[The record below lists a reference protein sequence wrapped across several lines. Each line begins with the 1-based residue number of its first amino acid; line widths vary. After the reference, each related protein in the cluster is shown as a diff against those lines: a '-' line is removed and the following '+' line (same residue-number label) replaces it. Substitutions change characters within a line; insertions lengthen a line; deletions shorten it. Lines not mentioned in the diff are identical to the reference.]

1 MNKNKHYKFLKD
13 YVVQECKYYE
23 FTHSYDE
30 ELFSS
35 LPVEE
40 LTGYINAYYDLG
52 LINDNEEEKIVYIL
66 AKLEQYYKNHKLLF
80 VKEKELEEFNESK
93 DQNIEIKTRLYNP
106 KRD

>member
-1 MNKNKHYKFLKD
+1 MSKEKFKFLKD
-13 YVVQECKYYE
+13 YIVQECKYYE

-30 ELFSS
+30 ELFPL

-52 LINDNEEEKIVYIL
+52 LIDDCEEEKITYIL
-66 AKLEQYYKNHKLLF
+66 ARLEQYYQNHKLLF
-80 VKEKELEEFNESK
+80 IKEKELEEFNESK